1 MKKSS
6 NEGDYARI
14 ETKELK
20 EYMTVIENHYG
31 IKPIIY
37 TTYKNYEKY
46 VKVNFEENILWIRS
60 VYFPATF
67 IAKKWTFWQYSDSEK
82 KLL

>member
-46 VKVNFEENILWIRS
+46 VKLC
-60 VYFPATF
+60 T
-67 IAKKWTFWQYSDSEK
+67 
-82 KLL
+82 